1 MARLGR
7 RFSRYFSLS
16 RRPRSSTS
24 EPKIHKS
31 NISKPIVAGQ
41 EDTHYLMNSAH
52 THTHSHS
59 SSVYTISDEELREL
73 EDQKLGRRR
82 EDDIDEIIAQYQYTP
97 PTATADPFGAAQV
110 PSVASVAS
118 GVVGSTVPYAASAS
132 PAPSSTYSS
141 PPSSPPTIMKAKL
154 ERFRDTP
161 PPAPGWGKVSFGR
174 ETRLFGPD
182 QFSSIGSGG
191 VLREEGRAGRRK
203 DWRGEFGRRGYD
215 VL

>member
-1 MARLGR
+1 M
-7 RFSRYFSLS
+7 
-16 RRPRSSTS
+16 
-24 EPKIHKS
+24 
-31 NISKPIVAGQ
+31 
-41 EDTHYLMNSAH
+41 
-52 THTHSHS
+52 
-59 SSVYTISDEELREL
+59 YTISDEELREL
-73 EDQKLGRRR
+73 EDQKLGRRL

-97 PTATADPFGAAQV
+97 LTATADPFGHAKV
-110 PSVASVAS
+110 PSVA
-118 GVVGSTVPYAASAS
+118 GVMGPTISCAASAS
-132 PAPSSTYSS
+132 PTPSSTYPS

-182 QFSSIGSGG
+182 QFSSVGSGD

-203 DWRGEFGRRGYD
+203 DWRGEFGRRGYA